1 MLYFAYGSN
10 MLVKRIEKRIGSI
23 RKLDGYFRLDKHKLC
38 FHKISKKD
46 GSAKADAFFSE
57 NDFVLG
63 VVFEITEYQKPEL
76 DKAEGLKKG
85 YDIKSVN
92 VYNERE
98 KMEAFTYYATK
109 IDTREEILPF
119 DWYIQLII
127 SGGEQSGFPKPY
139 LEVLKRVKC
148 AEDKDIERKAAE
160 LQVLAVD

>member
-1 MLYFAYGSN
+1 
-10 MLVKRIEKRIGSI
+10 
-23 RKLDGYFRLDKHKLC
+23 
-38 FHKISKKD
+38 
-46 GSAKADAFFSE
+46 
-57 NDFVLG
+57 VLG

-98 KMEAFTYYATK
+98 KMEAFTYYATN
-109 IDTREEILPF
+109 IDSREEILPF